1 MFLFIHIKIY
11 QLTSCTRW
19 TWWQYMRLILS
30 MLFKMNKSKHLCCD
44 FSIFSA
50 FIFFKMYQVKHGWLY
65 SKCEQM
71 EKCAFTELLLV
82 VCNTFQTEW
91 TVPSTGKTGKYF
103 KYQKNKMRMNMHPI
117 FKSLQIC
124 VNTAIMF
131 SYSPAVCCVVMEKKK
146 KTNVMKETEKKNKN
160 SWVPLYFVL
169 YYTLNRSGEI
179 YGKIDSFEIRSPLYI
194 AHHRYDVKWS
204 FIHFPKPGPQSHSLF
219 TYRERSETPLK
230 QHSCRH
236 KWNEAQFTKYA
247 PLIITTIQRLLKYDP
262 GINDTFQKSAV
273 GTH

>member
-1 MFLFIHIKIY
+1 
-11 QLTSCTRW
+11 
-19 TWWQYMRLILS
+19 
-30 MLFKMNKSKHLCCD
+30 MNKSKHLCCD
-44 FSIFSA
+44 LSIFSA
-50 FIFFKMYQVKHGWLY
+50 FIFFTMYQVKHGWLY
-65 SKCEQM
+65 SKCDQM

-91 TVPSTGKTGKYF
+91 TVPSTGKTGEVF

-117 FKSLQIC
+117 FNHCKFVSILQLR
-124 VNTAIMF
+124 
-131 SYSPAVCCVVMEKKK
+131 SPILQPFVVLWWGKKK
-146 KTNVMKETEKKNKN
+146 LMLWRKQKRKKKKN

>member
-1 MFLFIHIKIY
+1 
-11 QLTSCTRW
+11 
-19 TWWQYMRLILS
+19 
-30 MLFKMNKSKHLCCD
+30 
-44 FSIFSA
+44 
-50 FIFFKMYQVKHGWLY
+50 
-65 SKCEQM
+65 
-71 EKCAFTELLLV
+71 
-82 VCNTFQTEW
+82 
-91 TVPSTGKTGKYF
+91 
-103 KYQKNKMRMNMHPI
+103 
-117 FKSLQIC
+117 
-124 VNTAIMF
+124 
-131 SYSPAVCCVVMEKKK
+131 MEKKTNQIIQIEEEEKHYEGNRK
-146 KTNVMKETEKKNKN
+146 KKKK

>member
-1 MFLFIHIKIY
+1 MNSAIYWEDWRSLQISEEQNEILFLITAN
-11 QLTSCTRW
+11 LC
-19 TWWQYMRLILS
+19 QYCSYIL
-30 MLFKMNKSKHLCCD
+30 LFSSRSLCCD
-44 FSIFSA
+44 GKKTNQI
-50 FIFFKMYQVKHGWLY
+50 IQIEEEEKHYEG
-65 SKCEQM
+65 
-71 EKCAFTELLLV
+71 
-82 VCNTFQTEW
+82 N
-91 TVPSTGKTGKYF
+91 
-103 KYQKNKMRMNMHPI
+103 R
-117 FKSLQIC
+117 
-124 VNTAIMF
+124 
-131 SYSPAVCCVVMEKKK
+131 KKK
-146 KTNVMKETEKKNKN
+146 KKN

>member
-1 MFLFIHIKIY
+1 
-11 QLTSCTRW
+11 
-19 TWWQYMRLILS
+19 MRLQSCSLS
-30 MLFKMNKSKHLCCD
+30 SVILFKLSEQCHLLGRLAKSSNIRRTKWD
-44 FSIFSA
+44 
-50 FIFFKMYQVKHGWLY
+50 
-65 SKCEQM
+65 
-71 EKCAFTELLLV
+71 
-82 VCNTFQTEW
+82 
-91 TVPSTGKTGKYF
+91 
-103 KYQKNKMRMNMHPI
+103 PI
-117 FKSLQIC
+117 FNHCKFVSILQLH
-124 VNTAIMF
+124 
-131 SYSPAVCCVVMEKKK
+131 SPILQPFVVLWWKKK
-146 KTNVMKETEKKNKN
+146 LIRSFKLKRRKNIMKETEKKKKN

>member
-1 MFLFIHIKIY
+1 MNSAIYWEDWRSLQISEEQNEILFLITAN
-11 QLTSCTRW
+11 LC
-19 TWWQYMRLILS
+19 QYCSYIL
-30 MLFKMNKSKHLCCD
+30 LFSSRSLCCD
-44 FSIFSA
+44 
-50 FIFFKMYQVKHGWLY
+50 G
-65 SKCEQM
+65 
-71 EKCAFTELLLV
+71 
-82 VCNTFQTEW
+82 
-91 TVPSTGKTGKYF
+91 
-103 KYQKNKMRMNMHPI
+103 
-117 FKSLQIC
+117 
-124 VNTAIMF
+124 
-131 SYSPAVCCVVMEKKK
+131 K
-146 KTNVMKETEKKNKN
+146 KTNQIIQIEEEEKHYEGNRKKKKN